1 MSSYNNYEGIEAAYT
16 PGHVNDIRGR
26 LFFKMAFDGTNPV
39 LRASPDKLATAGFFN
54 NNDPRW
60 EDAATS
66 AQELTEFKQDSA
78 YALGVGFAPVMGPMI
93 PGAPA
98 LPAPVQH
105 IANSIQKVKR
115 NSNAVLRRKMLS
127 LFDLVYTFTIGG
139 RPVQA
144 EQVTTAAGL
153 NVVVINAAANL
164 AAVAGVAPGGPRHG
178 ANIFNFHPA
187 KLTYRMLHGSTGS
200 SNNEDLVAQIVG
212 TVAGVGDKSVKLKD
226 DGEWKIKNDAGDWE
240 DLRTY
245 MNRQPV
251 CKVVGQQVPGRT
263 ADQCNDFTSC
273 VGQENHKNILG
284 ANGGTLN
291 VVCFDTVLDNANWK
305 FVGAG
310 ADEDALKKI
319 DPAVAFWILK
329 GLCFKGVQD
338 DEGVVTVESTAE
350 WFRKLNANEIVD
362 DNGNRVDVDVLINGL
377 ALGVG
382 VRAPA
387 TIKARILAV
396 RAEFTKFC
404 ELLVAYVNTN
414 DDILNGTKRNNVHG
428 LADSYGLRAAVGV
441 KMDPACKLNGFK
453 STLNGSLNLM
463 NFRVGSLVR
472 GLNLLPLS
480 MIGGHGSPSLT
491 QHVIRSGDKLPVME
505 RFSGKLRSIYTSLLQ
520 RLNNMG
526 KDLNQTTRDSI
537 DKVFKSVQNSE
548 NEILKVLQYLNRF
561 AEVAKHDK
569 NLLKKKGDVSFAELE
584 KAYKTYNTRMGKL
597 RDRGVKLVDILRTLL
612 NGTNEIEDNNVN
624 LHMSA

>member
-39 LRASPDKLATAGFFN
+39 LRASPDHATNSGFFN

-60 EDAATS
+60 ETAGNNEVAV
-66 AQELTEFKQDSA
+66 FKNDSA
-78 YALGVGFAPVMGPMI
+78 YDMNNVTEATT
-93 PGAPA
+93 
-98 LPAPVQH
+98 QH
-105 IANSIQKVKR
+105 IVRSIQKVKR
-115 NSNAVLRRKMLS
+115 NSNAVLRRKMLD
-127 LFDLVYTFTIGG
+127 LFDQVYTFTSAVAGAR
-139 RPVQA
+139 RPITA
-144 EQVTTAAGL
+144 EAVTTAADLTVAAKPRGDPGAL
-153 NVVVINAAANL
+153 GALGRAANL
-164 AAVAGVAPGGPRHG
+164 AAVAPALERNARRGG
-178 ANIFNFHPA
+178 NIFNFHPA

-200 SNNEDLVAQIVG
+200 TNNEDLVAEIVG

-226 DGEWKIKNDAGDWE
+226 DGEWEIKNDAGNWE
-240 DLRTY
+240 DLKAY
-245 MNRQPV
+245 MSRQQPASA
-251 CKVVGQQVPGRT
+251 CKVVGMDST
-263 ADQCNDFTSC
+263 AANVNSTTCNNFSQC
-273 VGQENHKNILG
+273 VGQDNHKNILG

-291 VVCFDTVLDNANWK
+291 PECFNTVLNHNNWK
-305 FVGAG
+305 FVGG
-310 ADEDALKKI
+310 GDPDALKKI

-338 DEGVVTVESTAE
+338 DEGVVTVETVPE
-350 WFRKLNANEIVD
+350 WFRKLNANELVD
-362 DNGNRVDVDVLINGL
+362 DNGNKVDVELPIAGL
-377 ALGVG
+377 AERGG
-382 VRAPA
+382 AA
-387 TIKARILAV
+387 TIKARVLGN

-414 DDILNGTKRNNVHG
+414 DDILNGTKRSNVHG

-480 MIGGHGSPSLT
+480 MIGGHGSPNLT

-548 NEILKVLQYLNRF
+548 NQILKVLQYLNRF

-569 NLLKKKGDVSFAELE
+569 DLLKRKGDVSFAELE
-584 KAYKTYNTRMGKL
+584 TAYKTYNTRMGKL